1 MKELETFSEIQLP
14 SQLPPELR
22 DFLEEDK
29 GTLQHP
35 NPKNKNRFYHEV
47 RGNKIIDFVHE
58 LKLPIGSRILDLGCG
73 SGDISLALASSGYR
87 VYGTDIVVNKLRYLV
102 KKTEVNNL
110 SGLVYLCSVNAY
122 NLPFKDNHFDGV
134 IFAEIIEHFKYPD
147 KVIAEIKRV
156 LNKNG
161 HIIISTPNR
170 SGINLHKAPKYSS
183 LKINQIMELDKA
195 FIPSELRYIRER
207 SDFKGA
213 RHVFEF
219 SEKELLEFCKENG
232 LVVDKVTKTTN
243 KLISNFAIKLPISAT
258 KLNYLDEK
266 FSNALFSNL
275 LYSSIIVRCHIDR
288 N

>member
-1 MKELETFSEIQLP
+1 MKELTTFSEIQLP
-14 SQLPPELR
+14 SQLPQELR
-22 DFLEEDK
+22 DYLEEDK
-29 GTLQHP
+29 RTLQHP

-47 RGNKIIDFVHE
+47 RCNKIIDFVRE

-73 SGDISLALASSGYR
+73 SGDISLLLASSGYR
-87 VYGTDIVVNKLRYLV
+87 VYAADIVVNKLRYLV
-102 KKTEVNNL
+102 KKAEINNL
-110 SGLVYLCSVNAY
+110 SDLVYLCCVNAY
-122 NLPFKDNHFDGV
+122 NLPFKDNHFDCV
-134 IFAEIIEHFKYPD
+134 IFAEIIEHLKYPD
-147 KVIAEIKRV
+147 KVITEIKRV

-170 SGINLHKAPKYSS
+170 SGINLQKAPKYQSIKNKNKTLNIS
-183 LKINQIMELDKA
+183 FM
-195 FIPSELRYIRER
+195 PSELKYIKYHP
-207 SDFKGA
+207 DFKGA

-266 FSNALFSNL
+266 FSNALFSSL